1 MECATQIHA
10 KGEMAVSIEL
20 PSPLAAIIQ
29 ENVAQVWLGEK
40 PLPTTTPLNLWA
52 HPNLRA
58 PAEHHG
64 RYATVWVYEVNLGQ
78 VDVRQVDLVLDEAL
92 RLLTKRGRMVFRFRE
107 TKQFSIFLL
116 KHFLGRRYGIRVS
129 VECEFRIGKEWCV
142 VFEVER
148 EHFERYQH
156 DGWTFGILTQG
167 VRVENLHAFY
177 ESVRSQEGGQA
188 AEILVC
194 GPRLPQ
200 FDHFDLRYLNVEV
213 REELAEICKKKNAI
227 AAAATQPNLC
237 LVHDR
242 YRLEPSFF
250 AGFEK
255 YGYDFDYLTVTQRY
269 ESGERFPDYCALSQ
283 HELTWNTSLDCVDSN
298 YVLPRQYIN
307 GGVLI
312 LKTATFRDIPLNEL
326 IFWNQA
332 EDVELGK
339 AYRDRSLPPRC
350 NSYSSMVT
358 MGIDAA
364 YTKKILP
371 YYAKTTLARF
381 WQGNSKF
388 HRLAVRWYRRWKHK
402 KK

>member
-1 MECATQIHA
+1 
-10 KGEMAVSIEL
+10 MAVSIEL
-20 PSPLAAIIQ
+20 PSPLAAIAQ
-29 ENVAQVWLGEK
+29 ESVAQVWLGIN
-40 PLPTTTPLNLWA
+40 PLPTTTPLDLWVY
-52 HPNLRA
+52 PNLRA

-64 RYATVWVYEVNLGQ
+64 KYETVWVYEVNLGH
-78 VDVRQVDLVLDEAL
+78 VDVRQVDLILDEAI
-92 RLLTKRGRMVFRFRE
+92 RLLKQRGRIVCRFRE
-107 TKQFSIFLL
+107 TKQFSIFQL
-116 KHFLGRRYGIRVS
+116 KHFIGRRYGIRAR
-129 VECEFRIGKEWCV
+129 VECEFRLGKEWCV
-142 VFEVER
+142 VLQVER
-148 EHFERYQH
+148 EHIERYQNK
-156 DGWTFGILTQG
+156 GWTFGILTQG
-167 VRVENLHAFY
+167 VRVENLQAFY

-200 FDHFDLRYLNVEV
+200 FDHFELRYLNVEV
-213 REELAEICKKKNAI
+213 REELAEICKKKNEI

-242 YRLEPSFF
+242 YRLEPGFF
-250 AGFEK
+250 TGFEK

-269 ESGERFPDYCALSQ
+269 ENGEHFPDYCALSQ
-283 HELTWNTSLDCVDSN
+283 HDLTWNTSLDCIDIN

-312 LKTATFRDIPLNEL
+312 VKTETFRDIPLNEL

-339 AYRDRSLPPRC
+339 AYRDQSLPPRC
-350 NSYSSMVT
+350 NSYASMVT

-371 YYAKTTLARF
+371 YYANATHARF
-381 WQGNSKF
+381 WHGNSKL
-388 HRLAVRWYRRWKHK
+388 HHLAVRWYRRWKYK